1 MAFTELGRTYLAWLG
16 VVAVP
21 LGPGIGLS
29 QAGRGGEETGL
40 GILL

>member
-1 MAFTELGRTYLAWLG
+1 MAFTELGRTCLAWLG

-29 QAGRGGEETGL
+29 QAGRGSEETEL
-40 GILL
+40 GILP